1 MTIFSGCNL
10 TTKKPPTTI
19 ISQTAIFLTN
29 FYRASGIAAVE
40 PFISATA
47 FFAPINGLLP
57 LRGHS

>member
-29 FYRASGIAAVE
+29 FYRAAVE